1 VGIVLSFWAA
11 KREIQRERE
20 RERERESLSVRE
32 GEKEE

>member
-11 KREIQRERE
+11 KREVRE